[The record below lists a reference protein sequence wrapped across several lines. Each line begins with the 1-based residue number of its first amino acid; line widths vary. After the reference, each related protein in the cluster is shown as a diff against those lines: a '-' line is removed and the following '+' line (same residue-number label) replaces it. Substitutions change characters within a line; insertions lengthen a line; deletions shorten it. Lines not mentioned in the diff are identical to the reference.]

1 MNATILAALAIAVVI
16 VVAILAFLW
25 FRAYRYTDAWRTGEF
40 RAAALGFL
48 VFFGGLFGHR
58 LPPPPQAPIES
69 IGKARVD
76 RSDDGDRDAGRA
88 EP

>member
-1 MNATILAALAIAVVI
+1 MTATILAALAIAVVI
-16 VVAILAFLW
+16 VLAILAFTW
-25 FRAYRYTDAWRTGEF
+25 FRAYRYTEAWRKGEF

-58 LPPPPQAPIES
+58 LPPPPQARIES
-69 IGKARVD
+69 IASAPTLPEEI
-76 RSDDGDRDAGRA
+76 SDK

>member
-1 MNATILAALAIAVVI
+1 VNATTLAALAIAVV
-16 VVAILAFLW
+16 VVLAILVFTW
-25 FRAYRYTDAWRTGEF
+25 FRAYRYTEAWRKGEF

-58 LPPPPQAPIES
+58 MPPPPQARIES

-76 RSDDGDRDAGRA
+76 RSDDADRDAGRA

>member
-58 LPPPPQAPIES
+58 LPPPPQARIES
-69 IGKARVD
+69 IGSAPTLPEEI
-76 RSDDGDRDAGRA
+76 SDK

>member
-1 MNATILAALAIAVVI
+1 MRLMVAVLPWLAIAVVI
-16 VVAILAFLW
+16 VAAILAFIW
-25 FRAYRYTDAWRTGEF
+25 FRAYRYTEAWRKGEF

-58 LPPPPQAPIES
+58 LPPPQARIES
-69 IGKARVD
+69 ISSAPTLPKEI
-76 RSDDGDRDAGRA
+76 SDK

>member
-1 MNATILAALAIAVVI
+1 MNATILAGLAIAVVI
-16 VVAILAFLW
+16 GLAILAFIW
-25 FRAYRYTDAWRTGEF
+25 FRAYRYTDAWRKGEF

-58 LPPPPQAPIES
+58 LPPPPQARIES
-69 IGKARVD
+69 TSSASTLPEEI
-76 RSDDGDRDAGRA
+76 SDK

>member
-1 MNATILAALAIAVVI
+1 MTLAVLSAVIIGLSIVIAVI
-16 VVAILAFLW
+16 AFRW
-25 FRAYRYTDAWRTGEF
+25 FQAYRYTDAWRKGDF

-58 LPPPPQAPIES
+58 VPPPPQARVES
-69 IGKARVD
+69 TGSAPTFPEQI
-76 RSDDGDRDAGRA
+76 SDK

>member
-1 MNATILAALAIAVVI
+1 MNPTILATLAIAVVI
-16 VVAILAFLW
+16 VVAILAFVW
-25 FRAYRYTDAWRTGEF
+25 FRAYRYTDAWRQGEF

-58 LPPPPQAPIES
+58 LPPPPQARIES